1 MLKCSN
7 VMNPFLHVQHP
18 APLLARYKVIT
29 RPLESCSTE
38 LRHLPEPQPT
48 AETHHPYKPPAAF
61 SCSFHT
67 ALTTSR
73 TRARGCSSQLN
84 SPSVPQEGPHSR
96 PCPNTSPSAGVPW
109 AAAVSCHVCSVPL
122 VGGTASAL
130 PWGTSCHTF
139 ALGFKPAPFDVT
151 CWRDQNTLVSQSN
164 PEKPQNS
171 SQKIQVNLVIV
182 SRVPHLKCLPS
193 Y

>member
-1 MLKCSN
+1 MDTAQGLLQKNAPDSSQQHLCLPGLQVALRSHFPVHRVQWMLKCSN

-151 CWRDQNTLVSQSN
+151 C
-164 PEKPQNS
+164 
-171 SQKIQVNLVIV
+171 
-182 SRVPHLKCLPS
+182 
-193 Y
+193 